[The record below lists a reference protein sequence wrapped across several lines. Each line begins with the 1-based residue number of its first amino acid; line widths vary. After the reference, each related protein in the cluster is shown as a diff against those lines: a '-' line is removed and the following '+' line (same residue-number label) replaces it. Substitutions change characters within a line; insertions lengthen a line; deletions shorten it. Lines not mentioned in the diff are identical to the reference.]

1 MFLPIS
7 PPRASSS
14 RTRCP
19 LELPPTLGLQG
30 IRAMLSTLTV
40 NMTVLS
46 PKRAHASDASQPA
59 WPAPTTMM
67 SKNCSRFFMLFLLY
81 FFSYSFSLF
90 FFVIFFFFVYCVVGF
105 WFYFYFLGRG
115 PGFFALGSCGKPQR
129 GRKATAPL
137 HTPRAFFRSSWVV
150 VWGTV
155 LTFICMLRYWM

>member
-1 MFLPIS
+1 
-7 PPRASSS
+7 
-14 RTRCP
+14 
-19 LELPPTLGLQG
+19 
-30 IRAMLSTLTV
+30 
-40 NMTVLS
+40 
-46 PKRAHASDASQPA
+46 
-59 WPAPTTMM
+59 
-67 SKNCSRFFMLFLLY
+67 MLFLLY

-150 VWGTV
+150 VCDTV
-155 LTFICMLRYWM
+155 LTFVCMLQYWM